1 MLKKLTKEEV
11 IQYAKSINFCINDDE
26 MDWILYK
33 INAAI
38 AGTNRLNYIDT
49 LEDVEVEEENSFDK
63 LRNDTYVKYDQKS
76 ILSCSE
82 NMENDYLVINNH
94 NDKI

>member
-11 IQYAKSINFCINDDE
+11 FKYAKSINFSVNDDE
-26 MDWILYK
+26 MDWVLYK
-33 INAAI
+33 LNTAI
-38 AGTNRLNYIDT
+38 AGTNQLDYIDT
-49 LEDVEVEEENSFDK
+49 LEDVELEDENPFSK
-63 LRNDTYVKYDQKS
+63 LRNDTYVKYDPKS

-82 NMENDYLVINNH
+82 NKENDYLVINNQ